1 MLHPEEASTGLE
13 DALNRKAPTDG
24 HEACATER
32 EAGDGCSMASDEAE
46 AGKKAGLSEVQDQGG
61 DATVV
66 ADLMTDE
73 EQDEDDADADC
84 PFDQVDH
91 VDGKMMKEEEDEDED
106 DDDDD
111 VDFPSNAFYAEWKA
125 RHGAQFLHQGADVTV
140 VADELTD
147 EEDDDFSSPFDYA
160 FLAKLEERH
169 EEEFQEL
176 LAEMMI

>member
-1 MLHPEEASTGLE
+1 
-13 DALNRKAPTDG
+13 
-24 HEACATER
+24 
-32 EAGDGCSMASDEAE
+32 
-46 AGKKAGLSEVQDQGG
+46 LSEVLDQGG

-91 VDGKMMKEEEDEDED
+91 VDGKMMKEEEEEEEEED

-111 VDFPSNAFYAEWKA
+111 VDFPSNAFCAEWKA
-125 RHGAQFLHQGADVTV
+125 RHDATV